1 MPGSRPGGPVQCWP
15 PRPAA
20 RGPRPAAFR
29 PPPAARRPRFPNT
42 HSMSTK
48 LSWHPIRRLATALPR
63 GSRPTAGR
71 SVPIAAESGRPGGSA
86 ATRAPVC
93 SGAAC
98 ASDTTLTP
106 CVLGRT
112 RARRRQPF
120 GPLPV
125 RQLPCYHSVALSG
138 HSVGAWRSLAARIV
152 RDDEVGGSNPLAPTI
167 TSSSARNASARPL
180 RTAAVVGSTCI
191 VSSPRTS
198 TDSNKDCAPP
208 MGSAQRTSLR
218 RRHS

>member
-1 MPGSRPGGPVQCWP
+1 MPIMAQRREVVPEGQSSVGH
-15 PRPAA
+15 
-20 RGPRPAAFR
+20 RG
-29 PPPAARRPRFPNT
+29 PPPAARRPRLPNT

-167 TSSSARNASARPL
+167 PITNCVGNNPAFISAWPISQAFSF
-180 RTAAVVGSTCI
+180 G
-191 VSSPRTS
+191 
-198 TDSNKDCAPP
+198 
-208 MGSAQRTSLR
+208 
-218 RRHS
+218 